1 MRKLAYGVLA
11 LAAVLLVVVASA
23 VAYVRS
29 GEPDLDGEARVAG
42 LRAPVD
48 VWRDSM
54 GVPHVWA
61 ADEADLFRAMGY
73 VHAQDRL
80 WQMELFRRVADGRMA
95 EIMGADL
102 VDTDRFLR
110 TLGMGRAAGEVE
122 RRLSADQ
129 RAALQAYADGVNQ
142 WIRDHDG
149 PLPPEF
155 LALRFTPE
163 PWTVRNS
170 ISIGKIMA
178 WDLSDWRIGLDLQRA
193 VDVVGAEKA
202 RDLAP
207 AYPDWGVNILGAD
220 AQWRGKGEA
229 TPMVAPTPTDVDLP
243 GPISRVD
250 RDDVPLPDVPPR
262 ALALLEGVSIA
273 HASNSW
279 VVGGA
284 RTRSGK
290 PILANDMHLSLRAPS
305 LWYLAALHGGDFDVA
320 GMTLPG
326 VPVVIAGHSRA
337 VAWGYTNAMVDD
349 TDFFVEE
356 VDPADSTRYRTPDG
370 WAPFAV
376 RAETIQVKGAD
387 PVVHRVRT
395 TRHGPVLSDVRA
407 SKGRVLAMRWTAHDP
422 TMEVLALVG
431 MNRARSAAEFLQALP
446 AFANPHQN
454 VVFADTAGTFGYWM
468 GGSVPVRRGGDGLLP
483 VPGGDGSHDWER
495 YLEFDEK
502 PHVLN
507 PAEGFVVTANNR
519 QLGAEYP
526 HRISSNWFPP
536 YRAMRIR
543 QLVEAAREMTAADAA
558 SQQMD
563 VRDLMAVRN
572 LPHAVRAAELAGEA
586 DALRMLH
593 GWNGE
598 ASMDSRPAAVFYTW
612 FEILRRKV
620 GADEYGD
627 SAMYFPRTTL
637 ENVLAAGASPWV
649 DDVTTPQTETLDAL
663 SAEAMRQAVRE
674 VHGRR
679 WGQVHQV
686 RIEHALGV
694 VNLLDRSLGLNI
706 GPFSAPG
713 SPNTVNVAGYGG
725 RLPPYISSYGPSQRH
740 VVDMA
745 AVDDEGGFVIP
756 TGQSGLPF
764 ADHYKDQTPLWRQGR
779 LWRIPLDRAKAEAR
793 VVHRLRLVPSS

>member
-11 LAAVLLVVVASA
+11 LAAVLLVAVVAA
-23 VAYVRS
+23 VAWVRS
-29 GEPDLDGEARVAG
+29 GEPAFDGEARVAG
-42 LRAPVD
+42 LRQPVD

-61 ADEADLFRAMGY
+61 RDEADLFRAIGY

-95 EIMGADL
+95 EVMGADL

-110 TLGMGRAAGEVE
+110 TVGMGRAAGEVE
-122 RRLSADQ
+122 RRLSAEQ
-129 RAALQAYADGVNQ
+129 RALLQAYADGVNQ
-142 WIRDHDG
+142 WMRDRDG

-155 LALRFTPE
+155 IALRFEPE

-178 WDLSDWRIGLDLQRA
+178 WDLSDWSIGLDLQRA

-207 AYPDWGVNILGAD
+207 AYPDWGVDILGAD
-220 AQWRGKGEA
+220 AQWRGKAGGA
-229 TPMVAPTPTDVDLP
+229 APARPAADTARPL
-243 GPISRVD
+243 SRAL
-250 RDDVPLPDVPPR
+250 RDVPRPDVPPA
-262 ALALLEGVSIA
+262 ALALLEAVSAA

-279 VVGGA
+279 VVGGS
-284 RTRSGK
+284 RTRSGR

-305 LWYLAALHGGDFDVA
+305 LWYLAALHGGAFDVA

-326 VPVVIAGHSRA
+326 VPVVVAGHSRT

-356 VDPADSTRYRTPDG
+356 VDPADASRYRTPDG
-370 WAPFAV
+370 WAAFEV

-407 SKGRVLAMRWTAHDP
+407 SGTRVLAMRWTAHDP
-422 TMEVLALVG
+422 SMEVLALMG
-431 MNRARSAAEFLQALP
+431 MNTARTADEFVRALP

-454 VVFADTAGTFGYWM
+454 VVFADTSGAFGYWM

-483 VPGGDGSHDWER
+483 ASGADGAADWER

-519 QLGAEYP
+519 QVGAAYP

-543 QLVEAAREMTAADAA
+543 QLVEAAREMTADDAA
-558 SQQMD
+558 RQQMD
-563 VRDLMAVRN
+563 VLDLMAVRN
-572 LPHAVRAAELAGEA
+572 LPHAVRAAEAAGQAEA
-586 DALRMLH
+586 ARLLK
-593 GWNGE
+593 GWDGQ
-598 ASMDSRPAAVFYTW
+598 ASLDSRPAAVFYTW

-620 GADEYGD
+620 GADEFGD

-649 DDVTTPQTETLDAL
+649 DDVRTPAAETLDAL
-663 SAEAMRQAVRE
+663 SADAMREAVAE
-674 VHGRR
+674 VRGRP
-679 WGQVHQV
+679 WGQVHEV
-686 RIEHALGV
+686 RIDHALGV
-694 VNLLDRSLGLNI
+694 VNVLDRALGLNI
-706 GPFSAPG
+706 GPFPAPG
-713 SPNTVNVAGYGG
+713 SSNTVNVAGYGG
-725 RLPPYISSYGPSQRH
+725 RLPPYTSGYGPSQRH

-756 TGQSGLPF
+756 TGQSGLPYS
-764 ADHYKDQTPLWRQGR
+764 DHYKDQTPLWRAGR
-779 LWRIPLDRAKAEAR
+779 LWRIPLDRAKADAR
-793 VVHRLRLVPSS
+793 TVHRLRLVPAS